1 MEDVNARHETE
12 INAKI
17 EEHNNRI
24 NEIRAEHSRE
34 INEQAERYNKLLDEN
49 TKEIN
54 RLIDKEANLTKLKIL
69 FESEQKKLENA
80 EARLNRADT
89 EIIKRGKEIT
99 TWKNKAEIN
108 EANLRDAKTTTE
120 QLRNQLREAE
130 KEKEPTWYQIAGN
143 WIGEKTG
150 FTAAKNAISNILN
163 IVIIVAFFYGF
174 SLLWKHLIKPTL
186 ANFKS
191 DKKEKIQPEKK
202 RPVKYD
208 DYEEIIEAKEKD
220 KTLTE
225 KPTIIINSNPS
236 PVISKEPVTNGEIST
251 QISSEKTDPNIA
263 EKEEKEKPAQNSKK
277 NGSEKKKKNKKKVKD
292 DSG

>member
-1 MEDVNARHETE
+1 LEDVNARHETE

-99 TWKNKAEIN
+99 T
-108 EANLRDAKTTTE
+108 
-120 QLRNQLREAE
+120 
-130 KEKEPTWYQIAGN
+130 
-143 WIGEKTG
+143 
-150 FTAAKNAISNILN
+150 
-163 IVIIVAFFYGF
+163 
-174 SLLWKHLIKPTL
+174 
-186 ANFKS
+186 
-191 DKKEKIQPEKK
+191 
-202 RPVKYD
+202 
-208 DYEEIIEAKEKD
+208 
-220 KTLTE
+220 
-225 KPTIIINSNPS
+225 
-236 PVISKEPVTNGEIST
+236 
-251 QISSEKTDPNIA
+251 
-263 EKEEKEKPAQNSKK
+263 
-277 NGSEKKKKNKKKVKD
+277 
-292 DSG
+292 